1 VLVSLDEITRSEAR
15 LPMNLAHAA
24 DLAYAAS
31 APPGGGGGPAAFV
44 QPLILFGAMFA
55 IFYFIVLRPQQRQKA
70 DRERMLA
77 AVKKGDRVVT
87 TSGMHGTVV
96 SLAEHTVTLRVADQ
110 VKLEFDRT
118 AIGRV
123 AAVTGDKDA

>member
-1 VLVSLDEITRSEAR
+1 
-15 LPMNLAHAA
+15 MNLAHAA

-31 APPGGGGGPAAFV
+31 APPGSAGGPAAYL

-70 DRERMLA
+70 ERERMLSA
-77 AVKKGDRVVT
+77 LKRGDKVVT
-87 TSGMHGTVV
+87 NSGMHGTVV
-96 SLAEHTVTLRVADQ
+96 TLGEHTVTLRVADQ
-110 VKLEFDRT
+110 VKLEFDRA

-123 AAVTGDKDA
+123 VAASGEKDA

>member
-1 VLVSLDEITRSEAR
+1 MT
-15 LPMNLAHAA
+15 LAQAA

-31 APPGGGGGPAAFV
+31 APPGNAGGPAAFV

-70 DRERMLA
+70 ERERMLSA
-77 AVKKGDRVVT
+77 LKRGDRVVT
-87 TSGMHGTVV
+87 SSGLHGTVV
-96 SLAEHTVTLRVADQ
+96 TLTEHTVTLRVADQ
-110 VKLEFDRT
+110 VKLEFDRA

-123 AAVTGDKDA
+123 VVATGDKDA

>member
-1 VLVSLDEITRSEAR
+1 
-15 LPMNLAHAA
+15 MNLAHAA

-31 APPGGGGGPAAFV
+31 APPGSAGGPAAFL

-70 DRERMLA
+70 ERERMLSA
-77 AVKKGDRVVT
+77 IKKGDRIVT

-96 SLAEHTVTLRVADQ
+96 GLGEHTVTLRVADQ

-118 AIGRV
+118 AVGRV
-123 AAVTGDKDA
+123 VTATGGDKDA

>member
-1 VLVSLDEITRSEAR
+1 
-15 LPMNLAHAA
+15 MNLAHAA

-31 APPGGGGGPAAFV
+31 APPGGAGGPAAFV

-70 DRERMLA
+70 ERERMLA

-87 TSGMHGTVV
+87 TSGMHGTVL
-96 SLAEHTVTLRVADQ
+96 SLTEHTVTLRVADQ
-110 VKLEFDRT
+110 VKIEFDRT

-123 AAVTGDKDA
+123 ATATGDKDA

>member
-1 VLVSLDEITRSEAR
+1 
-15 LPMNLAHAA
+15 MNLAHAA

-31 APPGGGGGPAAFV
+31 APPGGAGGPAAFV

-70 DRERMLA
+70 ERERMLGA
-77 AVKKGDRVVT
+77 LKRGDKVVT
-87 TSGMHGTVV
+87 NSGMHGTVV
-96 SLAEHTVTLRVADQ
+96 TLNEHTVTLRVADQ
-110 VKLEFDRT
+110 VKVEFDRA

-123 AAVTGDKDA
+123 VAAAGDKDA